1 MVGSAILRY
10 LKSDGYK
17 NIITRSHDDLDLI
30 NQESTKRF
38 FFSEKPE
45 YVFIAAAKVG
55 GILANN
61 SFKGQFLYENLSIQ
75 NNIIHFS
82 HKVRVKKLLFLGSA
96 CVYPRLS
103 KQPIKEEA
111 LLSGLLEP
119 TNEPYAIAKISG
131 IKLCQ
136 SYYEQYGHNFISLMP
151 NNLYG
156 PNDNFDLSTSHVLPA
171 LIRKIHEAKINLNNE
186 VEIWGTG
193 KPLRE
198 FLYVDDLASAA
209 IFLFKNLDA
218 EELYKIGISHIN
230 IGSGEEISI
239 KELATLIKD
248 VVGFDGKL
256 SFNKNMPDGM
266 PRKLL
271 DNTIIDNL
279 GWKNKTSL
287 RDGIKSVYNWFLD
300 QDY

>member
-10 LKSDGYK
+10 LKGNGYK
-17 NIITRSHDDLDLI
+17 NIITRAHDDLDLI

-45 YVFIAAAKVG
+45 YVIIAAAKVG

-82 HKVRVKKLLFLGSA
+82 HKVRVRKLLFLGSA
-96 CVYPRLS
+96 CIYPRLS
-103 KQPIKEEA
+103 EQPIKEQE

-171 LIRKIHEAKINLNNE
+171 LIRKIHEGKVNSNNE

-209 IFLFKNLDA
+209 IFLIKNLDA
-218 EELYKIGISHIN
+218 EELYKMGISHIN

-256 SFNKNMPDGM
+256 IFNKNMPDGM

-271 DNTIIDNL
+271 DNTIINNL

-287 RDGIKSVYNWFLD
+287 KDGIKSVYNWFLG
-300 QDY
+300 QNY

>member
-248 VVGFDGKL
+248 IVGFNGKL
-256 SFNKNMPDGM
+256 AFNKNMPDGM

-287 RDGIKSVYNWFLD
+287 KDGVKSVYDWFLD
-300 QDY
+300 QNY